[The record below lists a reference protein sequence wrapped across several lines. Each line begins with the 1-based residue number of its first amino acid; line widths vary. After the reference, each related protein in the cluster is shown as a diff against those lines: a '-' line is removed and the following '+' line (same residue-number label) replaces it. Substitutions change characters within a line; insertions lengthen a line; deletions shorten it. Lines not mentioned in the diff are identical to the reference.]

1 MTIRSQSSTNISPR
15 AWFAAQEPILGS
27 EGQSA
32 LRGKSIFVAGAG
44 GLGSSIAIF
53 AARAGV
59 ERIYQC
65 DPQLVEADNLNRI
78 FAGTRH
84 LGSRKV
90 IAIKELLLSF
100 DRLASDPEFTY
111 TPLLC
116 PVEHPDA
123 HLYLEK
129 ADFIIPCP
137 NSLASRRY
145 LARYAVEN
153 AKTLLN
159 VGFSCSPEHFMG
171 GEVSLYRPRQP
182 DLACPACVSLNAED
196 QADVAAD
203 PLFYPPLAILA
214 GLAVHLLTAEITN
227 FDRQGEA
234 RPNFFLYDG
243 FAHELRALRVPRD
256 PQCTVCGSLEAGVR
270 VHEGVLF
277 AAEGER

>member
-1 MTIRSQSSTNISPR
+1 MTRKSQSGNNLSPR
-15 AWFAAQEPILGS
+15 AWFAAQEPILGPD
-27 EGQSA
+27 GQAA
-32 LRGKSIFVAGAG
+32 LRGVSIFVAGAG
-44 GLGSSIAIF
+44 GLGSSIATF

-90 IAIKELLLSF
+90 IAVKELLLSF

-116 PVEHPDA
+116 PVEHGDA
-123 HLYLEK
+123 QPYLER
-129 ADFIIPCP
+129 ADFIISCP
-137 NSLASRRY
+137 NSLAARRY

-159 VGFSCSPEHFMG
+159 VGFSCSPEDFMG
-171 GEVSLYRPRQP
+171 GEISLYRPRQVG
-182 DLACPACVSLNAED
+182 LACPACVSLNAAD

-243 FAHELRALRVPRD
+243 FAHELRGLRVPRD
-256 PQCTVCGSLEAGVR
+256 PQCTICGSPGTGVT
-270 VHEGVLF
+270 VHEGSLL
-277 AAEGER
+277 AAEGKR